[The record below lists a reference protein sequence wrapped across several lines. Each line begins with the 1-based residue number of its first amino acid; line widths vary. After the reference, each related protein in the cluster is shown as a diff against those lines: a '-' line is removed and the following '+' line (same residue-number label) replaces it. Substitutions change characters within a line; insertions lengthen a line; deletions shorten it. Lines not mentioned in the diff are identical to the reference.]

1 METVE
6 ETIDVAVPVGTA
18 YNQWTQF
25 ESFPN
30 FMSGVESIAQLTDTT
45 NHWVTKIGGVERE
58 FDAEIVEQVPDQRI
72 AWRSID
78 GKSHAGTVTFERL
91 AEGSTRVNV
100 RFAWDPET
108 FVEKAGAALG
118 IDSARVKSDLRKF
131 KEFIESRGAET
142 GAWRG
147 EVSDRGPTGT
157 AAAGQAG
164 TGRVPESTDLPGTG
178 GPGTAGLD
186 DLPPG
191 RPV

>member
-6 ETIDVAVPVGTA
+6 ETIDVAVPVSTA

-30 FMSGVESIAQLTDTT
+30 FMSGVESVAQLTDTA
-45 NHWVTKIGGVERE
+45 NHWITKIGGVERE

-91 AEGSTRVNV
+91 AEGSTRV
-100 RFAWDPET
+100 
-108 FVEKAGAALG
+108 
-118 IDSARVKSDLRKF
+118 KSDLRKF

-147 EVSDRGPTGT
+147 GVSDSGPTGT
-157 AAAGQAG
+157 AATGQAG
-164 TGRVPESTDLPGTG
+164 TGSVPESTDHRPGTG
-178 GPGTAGLD
+178 GPGTTGLD
-186 DLPPG
+186 DLTPG

>member
-6 ETIDVAVPVGTA
+6 ETLDVAVPVSTA

-30 FMSGVESIAQLTDTT
+30 FMSGVESVAQLTDTT
-45 NHWVTKIGGVERE
+45 NHWITKIGGVERE

-91 AEGSTRVNV
+91 AEDSTRVNV

-108 FVEKAGAALG
+108 FVEKAGAKLG

-147 EVSDRGPTGT
+147 EVSDSGPTGT
-157 AAAGQAG
+157 AVTGQAG
-164 TGRVPESTDLPGTG
+164 TGSVPESTDRPGTG
-178 GPGTAGLD
+178 GPGTTGLD